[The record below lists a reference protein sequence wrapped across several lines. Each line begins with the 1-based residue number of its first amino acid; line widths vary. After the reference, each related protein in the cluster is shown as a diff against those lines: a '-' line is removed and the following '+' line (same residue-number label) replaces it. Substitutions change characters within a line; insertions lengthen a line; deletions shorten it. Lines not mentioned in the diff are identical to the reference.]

1 MTILYIEPQQQANE
15 IMPLVQS
22 AIESQIVKLELA
34 LKLADKRLQPFE
46 QKYGVVSA
54 RFISEM
60 TAEDLAGGDDEYVH
74 WAGEYRLRQR
84 LLQKLDALRG
94 INFRA

>member
-1 MTILYIEPQQQANE
+1 
-15 IMPLVQS
+15 
-22 AIESQIVKLELA
+22 
-34 LKLADKRLQPFE
+34 
-46 QKYGVVSA
+46 
-54 RFISEM
+54 M
-60 TAEDLAGGDDEYVH
+60 TAEDLVGGDDEYVH